1 MDLFALI
8 QNQVGVFLLIFVS
21 VSGIFTTAPVFGARN
36 VPTIIKAGMSLV
48 FAVVL
53 LPILSQQVITIPGS
67 FFLYILLVIKEYS
80 VGLIIGFATSLLFSA
95 VQMAGHLIDTQIGYS
110 MVNVLDPLSG
120 QQVPLVGNFKYI
132 LALMV
137 FLATNGHYMLI
148 SGLMSSFQIVPLTQ
162 IAFHATLPMLLINM
176 IINFY
181 IIAFKISLPVV
192 GTILL
197 MDVGLGILARTM
209 PQMNIF
215 IVGMPA
221 KIFIGLFILSISMPF
236 FVFLIEVLFNGMYAN
251 LNQVMQQFIAE

>member
-1 MDLFALI
+1 VDLFALV
-8 QNQVGVFLLIFVS
+8 QNQVGVFLLIFVR

-36 VPTIIKAGMSLV
+36 VPTMIKAGMSLV

-53 LPILSQQVITIPGS
+53 LPILSQQVITVPGS
-67 FFLYILLVIKEYS
+67 FLLYILLVIKEYL
-80 VGLIIGFATSLLFSA
+80 VGLIIGFAASLLFSA
-95 VQMAGHLIDTQIGYS
+95 VQMAGHLIDTQIGYG
-110 MVNVLDPLSG
+110 MVNVLDPLVG
-120 QQVPLVGNFKYI
+120 QQVPLIGNFKYI

-162 IAFHATLPMLLINM
+162 VAFHATLPMLLINM

-192 GTILL
+192 GTILM

-236 FVFLIEVLFNGMYAN
+236 FVFLIEVLFNGMYTN
-251 LNQVMQQFIAE
+251 LNQVLQQFIAE

>member
-1 MDLFALI
+1 MDLFALV
-8 QNQVGVFLLIFVS
+8 QNQVGVFLLIFVR

-36 VPTIIKAGMSLV
+36 VPTMIKAGMSLV

-53 LPILSQQVITIPGS
+53 LPILSQQVITVPGS
-67 FFLYILLVIKEYS
+67 FLLYILLVIKEYL
-80 VGLIIGFATSLLFSA
+80 VGLIIGFAASLLFSA
-95 VQMAGHLIDTQIGYS
+95 VQMAGHLIDTQIGYG
-110 MVNVLDPLSG
+110 MVNVLDPLVG
-120 QQVPLVGNFKYI
+120 QQVPLIGNFKYI

-251 LNQVMQQFIAE
+251 LNQIIQQFTPG